1 MAVVSASRPNH
12 TNRTKIKFKK
22 HLEYTKDFVHLIY
35 EQIRRSNEADR

>member
-1 MAVVSASRPNH
+1 MAVAAANKPGR
-12 TNRTKIKFKK
+12 TNNLKIKIRK